1 VTQST
6 DIDTATIA
14 MSLRQRELRNQ
25 NMMLDL
31 QRRAQNAAADGRR
44 RERKHQAEAADH
56 ELQAKA
62 IEKRKAEENRR
73 LIEQF
78 GSSGGRG
85 GSRGW

>member
-1 VTQST
+1 
-6 DIDTATIA
+6 
-14 MSLRQRELRNQ
+14 
-25 NMMLDL
+25 MMCRVCQLVLL
-31 QRRAQNAAADGRR
+31 QG
-44 RERKHQAEAADH
+44 KQAEAADR

-62 IEKRKAEENRR
+62 IEKRKADETRR

>member
-1 VTQST
+1 MT
-6 DIDTATIA
+6 
-14 MSLRQRELRNQ
+14 LRQRELRNHSIE
-25 NMMLDL
+25 LDL
-31 QRRAQNAAADGRR
+31 QRRAQNTAADERR
-44 RERKHQAEAADH
+44 WERKRQAEAADR